1 MVAGSNPVVVTWI
14 NIICDVSC
22 REKISSNYMVVI
34 NFKNKNV
41 HPSLFHFLL
50 WNFMLCIY
58 EIHQNIYF
66 YRGVEGSWAGKDL
79 RKNWM
84 KMVDWPK
91 RGGYFKDGLDNT
103 LDKTI
108 RFFFDELF
116 FFSENIS
123 SILITSSECLE
134 LLSRSLSAQ
143 CWYIF

>member
-1 MVAGSNPVVVTWI
+1 
-14 NIICDVSC
+14 
-22 REKISSNYMVVI
+22 
-34 NFKNKNV
+34 
-41 HPSLFHFLL
+41 
-50 WNFMLCIY
+50 
-58 EIHQNIYF
+58 
-66 YRGVEGSWAGKDL
+66 
-79 RKNWM
+79 M
-84 KMVDWPK
+84 KMVDWSK

-143 CWYIF
+143 C